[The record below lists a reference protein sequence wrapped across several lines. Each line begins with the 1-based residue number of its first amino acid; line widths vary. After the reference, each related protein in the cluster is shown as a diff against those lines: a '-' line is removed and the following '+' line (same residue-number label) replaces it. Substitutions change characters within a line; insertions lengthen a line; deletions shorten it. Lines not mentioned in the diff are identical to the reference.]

1 MNLRLPR
8 PSTAMLAV
16 FLLLALRP
24 AHAADD
30 ELRVDLGAGV
40 HLDLVLAP
48 GGSFPQGSPA
58 TEAGRGDD
66 ETGRTVTISHPYFI
80 GKYPVTRGQFA
91 RFWEVVA
98 SSRALQSRARELLDH
113 LEQAIAAAMDRT
125 DVPDAPLTAAVGY
138 IAKESV
144 ILIPALRSTSNNFHS
159 FAFSV

>member
-8 PSTAMLAV
+8 SPTATLAV

-24 AHAADD
+24 VHSADD

-40 HLDLVLAP
+40 HLDLLLAP
-48 GGSFPQGSPA
+48 GGSFQEGSPA

-91 RFWEVVA
+91 GFVA
-98 SSRALQSRARELLDH
+98 EPGCGTGRGE
-113 LEQAIAAAMDRT
+113 
-125 DVPDAPLTAAVGY
+125 GGG
-138 IAKESV
+138 
-144 ILIPALRSTSNNFHS
+144 
-159 FAFSV
+159 

>member
-1 MNLRLPR
+1 RGGARPGCPGEPRHMNLRLPR

-16 FLLLALRP
+16 FLLLARLP

-80 GKYPVTRGQFA
+80 GKYPVTRGQFG
-91 RFWEVVA
+91 RFVA
-98 SSRALQSRARELLDH
+98 ETGYRTEAEKGTSGGSGF
-113 LEQAIAAAMDRT
+113 DR
-125 DVPDAPLTAAVGY
+125 APLTHT
-138 IAKESV
+138 K
-144 ILIPALRSTSNNFHS
+144 R
-159 FAFSV
+159 